1 MGPLPILELLL
12 INRQLKL
19 EIISMEAS
27 ITFFFVLEKKRFPL
41 KIPYITPINQDT

>member
-19 EIISMEAS
+19 EIISMGPS
-27 ITFFFVLEKKRFPL
+27 IIFFFVLEKKTFPL
-41 KIPYITPINQDT
+41 KTPYNFPIHQDT